1 MDRVFRIDSW
11 SRRTA
16 APSYDMLM
24 VRDCTYSRL
33 YAGGGGRDADA
44 DDDIPMTTMR
54 RAVHVSSN
62 ALGVFGGN
70 NKEIKTDA
78 IKMYVS
84 RPHFFLILL

>member
-33 YAGGGGRDADA
+33 YAGEEMLML
-44 DDDIPMTTMR
+44 MT
-54 RAVHVSSN
+54 
-62 ALGVFGGN
+62 
-70 NKEIKTDA
+70 I
-78 IKMYVS
+78 YQ
-84 RPHFFLILL
+84 